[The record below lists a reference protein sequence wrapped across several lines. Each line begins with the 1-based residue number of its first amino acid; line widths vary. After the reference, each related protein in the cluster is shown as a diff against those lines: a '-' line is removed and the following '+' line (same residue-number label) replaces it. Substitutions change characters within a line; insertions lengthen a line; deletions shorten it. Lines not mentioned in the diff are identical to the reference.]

1 MRADI
6 EVGVEAPLNPK
17 DSCRGLS
24 DIDNNASA
32 IRNIATIAGDIR
44 WGLVPVLLN
53 PLQAEAESGMKIIK
67 VCIGR

>member
-17 DSCRGLS
+17 DSYRGLS

-44 WGLVPVLLN
+44 LGLVPVLLN